1 MRCRGSIYRTRF
13 GPDKS
18 ESYPIRKLFRLH
30 SLSPWRER
38 VRVRW
43 INLHAILDT
52 QYDILMTK
60 LKGVNL
66 IMKKKLYRSRKDYM
80 IAGVCGGI
88 AEYFDIDSTLV
99 RLLTVLVVLIG
110 GAGVIAYIIAWI
122 VIPKNP
128 DQISDEAFEEREK
141 VKEKIKK
148 GAKEVIEEVKEHFE
162 SEEPSHKSEK
172 NRRILGGIIVI
183 AIGLTFLLN
192 SLFPWVGWGRLWPVI
207 LIAVGTIIM
216 IQAFKKK
223 D

>member
-1 MRCRGSIYRTRF
+1 
-13 GPDKS
+13 
-18 ESYPIRKLFRLH
+18 
-30 SLSPWRER
+30 
-38 VRVRW
+38 
-43 INLHAILDT
+43 
-52 QYDILMTK
+52 
-60 LKGVNL
+60 
-66 IMKKKLYRSRKDYM
+66 M

-99 RLLTVLVVLIG
+99 RLLTVLVVLVG

-128 DQISDEAFEEREK
+128 EQVSDETFNKREKLKEK
-141 VKEKIKK
+141 VKK
-148 GAKEVIEEVKEHFE
+148 GTEDVIEEIKGHFE

-183 AIGLTFLLN
+183 AIGLIFLLN
-192 SLFPWVGWGRLWPVI
+192 SIFPWVGWGRLWPVI
-207 LIAVGTIIM
+207 LIAVGIIIM